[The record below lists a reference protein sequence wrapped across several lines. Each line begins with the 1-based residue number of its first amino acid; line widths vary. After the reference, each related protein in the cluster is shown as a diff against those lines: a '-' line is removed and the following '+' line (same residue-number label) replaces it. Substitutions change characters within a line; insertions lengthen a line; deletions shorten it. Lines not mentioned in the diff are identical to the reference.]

1 MSFLQI
7 LFISW
12 FVEFYTISDGQIL
25 YLLGHSLLDCSIQ
38 PSCSYF
44 IWYQVS
50 LFCCK
55 KYCKTVERTTKKCHF
70 KNCIGWLLLFYFVEI
85 TLRDMCVSMDVC
97 IVSEKKDEW
106 NDEVWFKKGKTKKSE
121 TQSVDVIYFALT
133 ISRLQWVSSFHC
145 HGYSSRTESNLYVLQ
160 NPKKWSRYFL
170 FH

>member
-97 IVSEKKDEW
+97 IVSEKNDEW
-106 NDEVWFKKGKTKKSE
+106 NDKVWFKKREDKE
-121 TQSVDVIYFALT
+121 IWNT
-133 ISRLQWVSSFHC
+133 ICRC
-145 HGYSSRTESNLYVLQ
+145 Y
-160 NPKKWSRYFL
+160 L
-170 FH
+170 FCLDHFQTTMSIQFSLSWLLF